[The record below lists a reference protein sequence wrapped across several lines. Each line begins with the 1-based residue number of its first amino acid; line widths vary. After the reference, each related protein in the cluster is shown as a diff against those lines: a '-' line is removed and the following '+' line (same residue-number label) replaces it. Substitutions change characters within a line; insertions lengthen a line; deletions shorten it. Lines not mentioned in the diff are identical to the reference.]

1 MIYNTQYNKYDI
13 LQEKSMNIIQKTKL
27 SIFLLYSSIQTF
39 FKNISVKLAKVLGK
53 WEK

>member
-1 MIYNTQYNKYDI
+1 
-13 LQEKSMNIIQKTKL
+13 MNFLQKTKL